1 MLKVALLAAL
11 AFGVVLPL
19 AAVLVRRT
27 PADRQRAEELRRAGR
42 RR

>member
-19 AAVLVRRT
+19 GAVLVRRT
-27 PADRQRAEELRRAGR
+27 PADRERTAALRRAGR